1 MIMMNRTKNHN
12 GATLE
17 TTRINHDKIVDIRMD
32 CNGRYH
38 FDVAEPAN
46 GLFDMSGEGYRTQ
59 ADAKRSAL
67 EQVFTH
73 YIDRYNRV
81 RKIRV
86 KTF

>member
-1 MIMMNRTKNHN
+1 MTMNRTKTNHN

-17 TTRINHDKIVDIRMD
+17 TTRINHAKIVDICMD
-32 CNGRYH
+32 CTGRYH
-38 FDVAEPAN
+38 WALAEPAN

-67 EQVFTH
+67 EQGFTH